1 LTYAAKRGH
10 TEVVIELL
18 STGNVNPDLADKYG
32 LTPLSWAAECG
43 HKDVVIELLST
54 GNVNPNLADD
64 VGRTPHF
71 WAAKVDIRRLW
82 SCFLLK
88 KTIPTADGYRRTT

>member
-1 LTYAAKRGH
+1 LAYAAKLGH

-18 STGNVNPDLADKYG
+18 STGNVNPDLADKDG

-54 GNVNPNLADD
+54 GNVNPNLANV
-64 VGRTPHF
+64 VGRTPFF
-71 WAAKVDIRRLW
+71 WPLKADILRL
-82 SCFLLK
+82 L
-88 KTIPTADGYRRTT
+88 